1 MDSSMKYK
9 RDLDMSKF
17 RQTDSE
23 GSVVKNAAKAIG
35 YAIIILVVF
44 GYLLHRIDLSGH
56 WTALPF

>member
-1 MDSSMKYK
+1 MKYK

-44 GYLLHRIDLSGH
+44 GYLLHRIDISGH